1 MKIWQEIY
9 AKISTLE
16 NIFECWEEFR
26 KNKKKRKDIIAFER
40 NLEDNLFLLQQ
51 DLVSKKYKHGGYEA
65 FLVRDPK
72 LRLIHKAS
80 VRDRVVHH
88 IVSRELEWIF
98 EPTFYAHSYSCRK
111 NKGTHKGV
119 LAFLKMARK
128 VSKNNTRTCWTLKCD
143 VKKFFAS
150 VNHRI
155 LLQALE
161 RRIKDED
168 FLELLG
174 KIIDSFNSDKTR
186 DLQNKKG
193 MPIGNL
199 TSQYF
204 ANIYLD
210 DFDKF
215 VKQTLKV
222 KYYIRYADDFIIL
235 HEDKEYLESL
245 VSPVNE
251 FLKEKLDLEI
261 HQNKVVFRKFRSG
274 VDFLGYI
281 IFPYF
286 ILPRT
291 RTKRRALRKIKEKVR
306 DYKEGKI
313 TREQLNSTIQSY
325 LGYLGHANTYKFRQN
340 LKNLIWVWLTE

>member
-1 MKIWQEIY
+1 MK
-9 AKISTLE
+9 
-16 NIFECWEEFR
+16 
-26 KNKKKRKDIIAFER
+26 
-40 NLEDNLFLLQQ
+40 
-51 DLVSKKYKHGGYEA
+51 
-65 FLVRDPK
+65 
-72 LRLIHKAS
+72 
-80 VRDRVVHH
+80 
-88 IVSRELEWIF
+88 
-98 EPTFYAHSYSCRK
+98 
-111 NKGTHKGV
+111 
-119 LAFLKMARK
+119 
-128 VSKNNTRTCWTLKCD
+128 
-143 VKKFFAS
+143 
-150 VNHRI
+150 
-155 LLQALE
+155 